1 MSNLLNLCL
10 LCWSWCD
17 VEVLLLV
24 FFCFLWLCVC
34 LQGQSQVCCLCVDQL
49 SVFVQQQCCRSV
61 LSGRALVRAGA
72 ILGSAVMML
81 LLLFDAVH
89 LHALWRTGWDV
100 GKGKPAPPPPDV
112 AFEWYSE
119 ALWCWLV
126 RDERLFWDTRVL
138 AHSYFTMWTSVSV
151 LFVHDHLTLL
161 PHFVS
166 SHISLFPRIGSRK
179 ALWVCLCAHL
189 CPLLLSMFM

>member
-1 MSNLLNLCL
+1 MSSELKLV
-10 LCWSWCD
+10 WCGGT
-17 VEVLLLV
+17 LLV

-49 SVFVQQQCCRSV
+49 SVFVQRQCCRSV
-61 LSGRALVRAGA
+61 LSSRALVRAGA

-89 LHALWRTGWDV
+89 LRALWRTGWDV

-119 ALWCWLV
+119 ALWRWLV
-126 RDERLFWDTRVL
+126 RDDRLFWDTRVL
-138 AHSYFTMWTSVSV
+138 AHSYFTMCTSVSV
-151 LFVHDHLTLL
+151 LCPRSLDIAPPLCIFIHLFI
-161 PHFVS
+161 PSDWQQESFVS
-166 SHISLFPRIGSRK
+166 VSVCPPLSSATKHVYVT
-179 ALWVCLCAHL
+179 ALDE
-189 CPLLLSMFM
+189 